1 MAINLAKKYSDKIA
15 EYFHLESVVDGRTNQ
30 DYNFIGVK
38 TVSVFTPITQAL
50 NDYARTGA
58 NRYGDPAEMQDALQ
72 EMTLSRDRSFS
83 ITIDKGNNS
92 EQMNVK
98 EAGKMLALQMK
109 EQVVP
114 EMDKYALG
122 KFVQNA
128 GSVVAAT
135 GAPTKSTI
143 AGLIGD
149 AMAAMSN
156 KNVPNEGRTLYI
168 GWTYFGMLRLSPEF
182 LGIESLGKDSLAKGA
197 LGSFMGA
204 SVVPVPDDYLGG
216 AYFLITHK
224 NAVMQP
230 KQIQDYFVKQN
241 PPGINGAL
249 LEGRFVYDAF
259 VLGAKAYGVYALVPS
274 GSVATTPTITISGTT
289 ATITGSGTVK
299 YTVDGSDPR
308 YSNTAA
314 TGKSVNLSAYT
325 GKTVTVKAV
334 DIVTAKYPSAVAEA
348 TQTIVAAG
356 S

>member
-15 EYFHLESVVDGRTNQ
+15 EYFHLKSVVDGNTNQ
-30 DYNFIGVK
+30 DYNFIGAK
-38 TVSVFTPITQAL
+38 TVSVYTPITQPL
-50 NDYARTGA
+50 NDYVRSGA
-58 NRYGDPAEMQDALQ
+58 NRYGNPAEMQDALQ
-72 EMTLSRDRSFS
+72 EMSLSRDRSFS

-98 EAGKMLALQMK
+98 EAGKMLALEME

-114 EMDKYALG
+114 EMDKFALD
-122 KFVQNA
+122 KFAQNA
-128 GSVVAAT
+128 GIIVAAT

-143 AGLIGD
+143 TGLIGD

-168 GWTYFGMLRLSPEF
+168 GWTYFGLLRLSPEF
-182 LGIESLGKDSLAKGA
+182 LGVESLGKDSLAKGA

-204 SVVPVPDDYLGG
+204 SVVPVPDEYLGQ

-230 KQIQDYFVKQN
+230 KAIQDYFVKQN

-259 VLGAKAYGVYALVPS
+259 VLGAKAHGVYTLVPS
-274 GSVATTPTITISGTT
+274 GTKTATPTID
-289 ATITGSGTVK
+289 AVLADITVNSSANTVK
-299 YTVDGSDPR
+299 ITIDGSDPR
-308 YSNTAA
+308 YSSTAII
-314 TGKSVNLSAYT
+314 GKTAMVSAYVGQKIT
-325 GKTVTVKAV
+325 IKAV
-334 DIVTAKYPSAVAEA
+334 AYDNGKFASDVVETEHLVEL
-348 TQTIVAAG
+348 
-356 S
+356 